1 MTGEPGGSGEGPC
14 SVINRNSIQ
23 VRSLRKAAILDRDG
37 VLNDNRRP
45 VNRPEELHL
54 FADAARAVR
63 MLNEAGLLVLVATNQ
78 GGVGLGYLSAPQ
90 LARIHAAMV
99 AQLAAAGARIDGIAA
114 CIHRP
119 DAGCSCRKPRPGLLL
134 QLRDQFHLDLRASY
148 MVGDR
153 AVDIE
158 AGRAAGTKT
167 VGIGRE
173 AGPLADYAAISL
185 WDAARWI
192 CADAAKSDGRQTP
205 MLTSAHTVTQE
216 RMTER

>member
-1 MTGEPGGSGEGPC
+1 MTGDTGSRDGQQGVVHRDAISHHP
-14 SVINRNSIQ
+14 
-23 VRSLRKAAILDRDG
+23 LRRAAILDRDG

-45 VNRPEELHL
+45 VNKPEELHL

-63 MLNEAGLLVLVATNQ
+63 LLNEAGLLVLVATNQ
-78 GGVGLGYLSAPQ
+78 GGVGLGYLSAQQ

-119 DAGCSCRKPRPGLLL
+119 DAGCSCRKPRPGMLL
-134 QLRDQFHLDLRASY
+134 QLQDQFHLDLRSSY

-173 AGPLADYAAISL
+173 AGPLADYAASSL

-192 CADAAKSDGRQTP
+192 CADATKSDGRQTP